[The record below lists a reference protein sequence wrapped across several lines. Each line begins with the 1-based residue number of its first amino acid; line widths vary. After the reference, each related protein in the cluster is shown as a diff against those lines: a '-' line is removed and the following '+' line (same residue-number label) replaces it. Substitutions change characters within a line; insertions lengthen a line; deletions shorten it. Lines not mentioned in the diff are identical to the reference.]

1 MRRDRVDGRPFLLR
15 SLRLLFHV
23 YGRGPVRRQAGLSLR
38 SLIASSAP
46 SRSSA
51 IRTEVEQRRRQRSL
65 RVARHPDRAG
75 ASSPGSLS
83 DDALADSAI
92 SPSATSLP
100 KCSPNASI
108 SGCLRKYVATQIRS
122 LPGFRFAVTPTVPM
136 KEPSS
141 RWRTGMSPEIY
152 PNGGASRAGT

>member
-1 MRRDRVDGRPFLLR
+1 MGLPQVAVSWLLHCLRNREPRVSVVAPGMNADNANYLADACPGSTSHIGSRP
-15 SLRLLFHV
+15 
-23 YGRGPVRRQAGLSLR
+23 
-38 SLIASSAP
+38 
-46 SRSSA
+46 
-51 IRTEVEQRRRQRSL
+51 RRRNLSFV

-75 ASSPGSLS
+75 ASSQGSLS

-92 SPSATSLP
+92 TPSATSLP